1 MGGNITYYRDRTRK
15 VKSTYQGDLSHIIEI
30 GQES

>member
-15 VKSTYQGDLSHIIEI
+15 VKSTYQGDLSHIEI
-30 GQES
+30 GKES